1 MATTCSISL
10 TSDLLTD
17 NLAVTDSTELMKA
30 GSESDALDQM
40 ELCYIDIATGDQYDL
55 FNADDSLNKNKANKI
70 FISNDST
77 DETTYVIIE
86 IKSEVI
92 GRLYAGDWMFVPW
105 GAEHADSDVEVT
117 AVGGTARLPP
127 AYFHQGHLKIAS

>member
-117 AVGGTARLPP
+117 AVGGTARLTT